1 MEKKQEMGCM
11 MEVAGDRL
19 YREEAGDGLHDGGSR
34 RQVVWRGSRR
44 WAA

>member
-1 MEKKQEMGCM
+1 MERKQEMGCM
-11 MEVAGDRL
+11 MEAAGDRL
-19 YREEAGDGLHDGGSR
+19 YGEEPGGGLYDRGSR